1 MPAIAPL
8 VLSNGT
14 ANVTYSVSTTK
25 GVGHDVAFKSLAV
38 SPAAVQ
44 PVITVKAAATDVRR
58 TFREKLTFPCIGV
71 DAMGRQNK
79 VGVVEVDIS
88 LRADLVATEAEIN
101 VALATAR
108 ASLDSTNSVLGNC
121 WYKGEALY

>member
-8 VLSNGT
+8 VLNNGT
-14 ANVTYSVSTTK
+14 ADVTYAVSMTK
-25 GVGHDVAFKSLAV
+25 GTGHDVAFKSLAV

-44 PVITVKAAATDVRR
+44 PVITVKASATDMRR
-58 TFREKLTFPCIGV
+58 TFREKLTFPCSGT
-71 DAMGRQNK
+71 DAMGRQVK

-88 LRADLVATEAEIN
+88 LRADLVATDAEVK
-101 VALATAR
+101 VALATAA
-108 ASLDSTNSVLGNC
+108 ASLASTNPVLGNC